1 MNIANMLV
9 NSARYFPE
17 HIALIDGEREISY
30 GELDQESN
38 RIASGLVGMGI
49 RPGDRVCLCAPNSA
63 RWLVFYFGALKAGAV
78 IVSPNVN
85 FSRQELYP
93 LMEETKPTAIFTVEQ
108 KHQELK
114 DIRESDYLK
123 FIVCEGS
130 DITYSDLIQKGSNE
144 FKIIDRDRNDVA
156 GIPYTGGTTGTP
168 KGILLTHQNFENTSF
183 NMSYHERTTERDRV
197 ICFLPIDHM
206 FAQQHVVQGAILFAS
221 GVIIHPSFD
230 LDMFLEDIETKKVTK
245 LVAVPT
251 IYVRLMEIKGLR
263 ERLKNIRHCFS
274 AGASMAAGI
283 VSKWKD
289 MTGLDINEAYGL
301 SEAGMLTYNHFYRHV
316 VGSVG
321 TPVHTMEV
329 QIRDQ
334 EGNILKDGEE
344 GEICARGPSV
354 MKGYLNRPE
363 LNDIS
368 FWDEWLRTGDIGYF
382 AENGYLYIS
391 GRIKDMII
399 TGGENVYPAE
409 IENALSTREEVK
421 ECAVV
426 GLPDEEYGE
435 RITAFIIPEE
445 NHRVDPAE
453 LKSFL
458 KSRMAGYKV
467 PKAFITVSDLPKSS
481 TNKILKREIVRQ
493 YIESQ
498 NDKKK

>member
-1 MNIANMLV
+1 
-9 NSARYFPE
+9 
-17 HIALIDGEREISY
+17 
-30 GELDQESN
+30 
-38 RIASGLVGMGI
+38 
-49 RPGDRVCLCAPNSA
+49 
-63 RWLVFYFGALKAGAV
+63 
-78 IVSPNVN
+78 
-85 FSRQELYP
+85 
-93 LMEETKPTAIFTVEQ
+93 
-108 KHQELK
+108 
-114 DIRESDYLK
+114 
-123 FIVCEGS
+123 
-130 DITYSDLIQKGSNE
+130 
-144 FKIIDRDRNDVA
+144 
-156 GIPYTGGTTGTP
+156 
-168 KGILLTHQNFENTSF
+168 
-183 NMSYHERTTERDRV
+183 
-197 ICFLPIDHM
+197 
-206 FAQQHVVQGAILFAS
+206 
-221 GVIIHPSFD
+221 
-230 LDMFLEDIETKKVTK
+230 
-245 LVAVPT
+245 
-251 IYVRLMEIKGLR
+251 
-263 ERLKNIRHCFS
+263 
-274 AGASMAAGI
+274 
-283 VSKWKD
+283 
-289 MTGLDINEAYGL
+289 
-301 SEAGMLTYNHFYRHV
+301 
-316 VGSVG
+316 
-321 TPVHTMEV
+321 
-329 QIRDQ
+329 
-334 EGNILKDGEE
+334 
-344 GEICARGPSV
+344 